1 MGHIDSQ
8 YTNAQATSGKRTC
21 FNSNSETWANSLRKE
36 LIGNLEDDLT
46 NLNLEDEGKGCMII
60 QLNKFNFE

>member
-1 MGHIDSQ
+1 MHKLLLG
-8 YTNAQATSGKRTC
+8 NELC

-36 LIGNLEDDLT
+36 LIGHLKDDLT
-46 NLNLEDEGKGCMII
+46 NLNLEDDCKGCMII